1 MTKVYLNLRGCAHSY
16 TAYLVAPDEA
26 CQRTTR
32 GRSQSGMYVS
42 NLVCVC
48 VCVRARARARVCV
61 CVCVCVCLSVSTC
74 VHMCMRA
81 CLLRCAVCECVP
93 RGQTMSPSDIRS
105 KQMEHVESP
114 SLLALETDRPN
125 WTRANI

>member
-1 MTKVYLNLRGCAHSY
+1 MTKVHLNLRGCAHSY

-48 VCVRARARARVCV
+48 VCVCVSVCLSVCV
-61 CVCVCVCLSVSTC
+61 RVCVCLSVCLFAC

>member
-1 MTKVYLNLRGCAHSY
+1 MTKVHLNLRGCAHSY

-48 VCVRARARARVCV
+48 VCV
-61 CVCVCVCLSVSTC
+61 CVCLSVCLCPC
-74 VHMCMRA
+74 VCLSVCLSVCVRAYVYA
-81 CLLRCAVCECVP
+81 CLFA
-93 RGQTMSPSDIRS
+93 
-105 KQMEHVESP
+105 
-114 SLLALETDRPN
+114 SLCSL
-125 WTRANI
+125 